1 MPLGDKNGYQHLWK
15 EASGVATQD
24 NSKVSWLN
32 KGTFY
37 SLTAA
42 LSTGDEIIFT
52 RLGANDPNFNL
63 RNDPGIIYRKKAAQ
77 NATFVNALETH
88 GSYNTVSEFTSNA
101 YSSITKLEKVRDDA
115 NYIAVKIHNKDNS
128 ILLFIMDVKDSSTS
142 KTHQITVDGENYQW
156 TGCVFHKKIK

>member
-1 MPLGDKNGYQHLWK
+1 MALINDESYERPVLLDIMQIKSEQQNQYDFPYYYFGQIMSANFKYEKSKTLIPLGDKNGYQHLWK

-63 RNDPGIIYRKKAAQ
+63 RNDPGIIFRKKQ
-77 NATFVNALETH
+77 L
-88 GSYNTVSEFTSNA
+88 
-101 YSSITKLEKVRDDA
+101 KM
-115 NYIAVKIHNKDNS
+115 
-128 ILLFIMDVKDSSTS
+128 LLL
-142 KTHQITVDGENYQW
+142 
-156 TGCVFHKKIK
+156 